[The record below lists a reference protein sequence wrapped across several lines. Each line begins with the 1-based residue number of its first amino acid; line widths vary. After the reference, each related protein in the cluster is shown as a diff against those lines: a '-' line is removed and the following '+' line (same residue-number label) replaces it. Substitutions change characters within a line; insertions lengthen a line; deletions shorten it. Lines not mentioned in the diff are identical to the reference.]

1 MTAALI
7 GFALSFVLLFLRV
20 PISTGLALTGFGGLV
35 VLNGLTPALTTMAM
49 SAQSATMAYSLSVL
63 PLFVLMGNLV
73 AGAGISG
80 NLFKAAQLFVGRQ
93 RGGVAMAT
101 VLACGG
107 FGAICGSSVATAATM
122 SRVAIPAMRSLGYH
136 DRLTTATLAS
146 GGTLGIL
153 IPPSIIMVIYGVNT
167 QTHIGKLFAAG
178 LVPGI
183 IAILFYMA
191 AVKWVVWRDPS
202 TAPLADRTDWTAKVT
217 TLKGLWPVIVLFG
230 LVMGGI
236 YGGFFTATEAAGIG
250 AAGAFAFAL
259 THKSLKLKEI
269 GAIVV
274 DSAIVSAS
282 MIAIV
287 FGAAVFVEFINITGV
302 HKVLEQL
309 VIGSGFSPFGV
320 ILAMIA
326 IFFVAGALMEEL
338 SMILIL
344 VPIFFPIVIKL
355 GYDPV
360 WFGIIVVVACEIG
373 LIAPPIGMN
382 LFVIRSVAPD
392 VSMNTILSG
401 MLPFI
406 TVDLIR
412 IVLLAAFPILS
423 LWLPGLLFGTG

>member
-1 MTAALI
+1 MTAAI
-7 GFALSFVLLFLRV
+7 VGFAIAFVLLFLRV
-20 PISTGLALTGFGGLV
+20 PISTGLALVGFGGLV
-35 VLNGLTPALTTMAM
+35 ALNGWTPAMTTLAL
-49 SAQSATMAYSLSVL
+49 SAQSSTMAYTLSVL

-80 NLFKAAQLFVGRQ
+80 QLFKAGQMLIGRR
-93 RGGVAMAT
+93 RGGLAMAT
-101 VLACGG
+101 VLACAG
-107 FGAICGSSVATAATM
+107 FGTICGSSVATCATM
-122 SRVAIPAMRSLGYH
+122 ARVAIPEMRKLGYA

-146 GGTLGIL
+146 GATLGIL
-153 IPPSIIMVIYGVNT
+153 IPPSIIMVVYGVNT

-178 LVPGI
+178 LLPGA
-183 IAILFYMA
+183 IAILFYIA
-191 AVKWVVWRDPS
+191 AVKWVVWRDPAA
-202 TAPLADRTDWTAKVT
+202 APAPQAVALADKLS
-217 TLKGLWPVIVLFG
+217 TLKDLWPVLVLFT

-236 YGGFFTATEAAGIG
+236 YGGLFTATEAAGIG
-250 AAGAFAFAL
+250 CAGAFAFAL
-259 THKSLKLKEI
+259 THRSLTWRRI
-269 GAIVV
+269 GAVIV
-274 DSAIVSAS
+274 DSAMVSAM
-282 MIAIV
+282 MIGIV
-287 FGAAVFVEFINITGV
+287 FGAAMFVEFINLTGI
-302 HKVLEQL
+302 HKVLESL
-309 VIGSGFSPFGV
+309 VLGSGFSPFGV

-382 LFVIRSVAPD
+382 LFVIRSVAPE

-406 TVDLIR
+406 TVDLMR
-412 IVLLAAFPILS
+412 IVLLAAFPALTM
-423 LWLPGLLFGTG
+423 WLPDLLFR

>member
-1 MTAALI
+1 MIAALL
-7 GFALSFVLLFLRV
+7 GFAASFVLLFLRV
-20 PISTGLALTGFGGLV
+20 PISTGLAITGFAGLV
-35 VLNGLTPALTTMAM
+35 ILSGWTPALTTVGMA
-49 SAQSATMAYSLSVL
+49 AQSVTMAYSLSVL

-93 RGGVAMAT
+93 RGGVAMGT
-101 VLACGG
+101 ILACAG
-107 FGAICGSSVATAATM
+107 FGAICGSSVATCATM
-122 SRVAIPAMRSLGYH
+122 ARVAIPSMRKLGYH

-146 GGTLGIL
+146 GATLGIL
-153 IPPSIIMVIYGVNT
+153 IPPSIIMVVYGVNT

-183 IAILFYMA
+183 IAVLLYMA
-191 AVKWVVWRDPS
+191 AVKWTVWRDPT
-202 TAPLADRTDWTAKVT
+202 TAPVAAGSNRAEKFEV
-217 TLKGLWPVIVLFG
+217 LKGLWPVIVLFT

-250 AAGAFAFAL
+250 AAGALVFAL
-259 THKSLKLKEI
+259 LHKGL
-269 GAIVV
+269 GARRIYAILV
-274 DSAIVSAS
+274 DSALVSAM

-287 FGAAVFVEFINITGV
+287 FGAAVFVEFINVTGI
-302 HKVLEQL
+302 HRVLESL
-309 VIGSGFSPFGV
+309 VAGSGLPPFGI
-320 ILAMIA
+320 ILLMIA

-344 VPIFFPIVIKL
+344 VPIFYPIVIKL

-392 VSMNTILSG
+392 VPMNTILAG
-401 MLPFI
+401 MFPFI
-406 TVDLIR
+406 TVDLVR
-412 IVLLAAFPILS
+412 IVLLAAFPAIT
-423 LWLPGLLFGTG
+423 LWLPNLLF

>member
-1 MTAALI
+1 MTAALL
-7 GFALSFVLLFLRV
+7 GFAISFVLLFLRV
-20 PISTGLALTGFGGLV
+20 PISTGLALVGFGGV
-35 VLNGLTPALTTMAM
+35 IVLSGWTPALTTLAM

-122 SRVAIPAMRSLGYH
+122 ARVAIPAMRKLGYA
-136 DRLTTATLAS
+136 DRLTTATLAA

-153 IPPSIIMVIYGVNT
+153 IPPSIIMVVYGVNT

-178 LVPGI
+178 LIPGV

-202 TAPLADRTDWTAKVT
+202 TAPLAGPSDWKTKAD
-217 TLKGLWPVIVLFG
+217 TLIGLWPVIALFG

-236 YGGFFTATEAAGIG
+236 YGGLFTATEAAGIG

-259 THKSLKLKEI
+259 MHRSLTLKDI
-269 GAIVV
+269 GVIVV
-274 DSAIVSAS
+274 DSALVSAM
-282 MIAIV
+282 MIGIV
-287 FGAAVFVEFINITGV
+287 FGAAMFVEFINLTGI
-302 HKVLEQL
+302 HHTLEKLVL
-309 VIGSGFSPFGV
+309 GSGLNPFGV
-320 ILAMIA
+320 ILIMIA

-406 TVDLIR
+406 SVDLIR

-423 LWLPGLLFGTG
+423 LWLPNLLF

>member
-1 MTAALI
+1 MTAALV
-7 GFALSFVLLFLRV
+7 GFLVSFVLLFLRV

-35 VLNGLTPALTTMAM
+35 ILSGWKPALTTMAM

-93 RGGVAMAT
+93 RGGVAMGSI
-101 VLACGG
+101 LACAG
-107 FGAICGSSVATAATM
+107 FGAICGSSVATCATM

-136 DRLTTATLAS
+136 DRLTTATLAP
-146 GGTLGIL
+146 GATLGIL
-153 IPPSIIMVIYGVNT
+153 IPPSIIMVVYGVNT

-178 LVPGI
+178 LIPGA
-183 IAILFYMA
+183 IAVLFYIA

-202 TAPLADRTDWTAKVT
+202 TAPVAEDSNWGEKFD
-217 TLKGLWPVIVLFG
+217 TLKGLWPVMVLFTI
-230 LVMGGI
+230 VMGGI
-236 YGGFFTATEAAGIG
+236 YGGLFTATEAAGIG
-250 AAGAFAFAL
+250 ATGAFIFAL
-259 THKSLKLKEI
+259 THKSLSLRQI

-274 DSAIVSAS
+274 DSALVSAM
-282 MIAIV
+282 MIGIV
-287 FGAAVFVEFINITGV
+287 FGAAVFVEFINLTGV
-302 HKVLEQL
+302 HRILEGMVMNSAL
-309 VIGSGFSPFGV
+309 SPFGV
-320 ILAMIA
+320 ILVMIA

-360 WFGIIVVVACEIG
+360 WFGIIVVVACQIG

-382 LFVIRSVAPD
+382 LFVIRSVAPE
-392 VSMNTILSG
+392 VSMSTILSG

-406 TVDLIR
+406 TVDLMR

-423 LWLPGLLFGTG
+423 LWLPNQLF

>member
-1 MTAALI
+1 MSAALI

-20 PISTGLALTGFGGLV
+20 PISTGLAITGFGGLWL
-35 VLNGLTPALTTMAM
+35 LNGWVPALATMGM

-80 NLFKAAQLFVGRQ
+80 KLFQAAQMFIGRR

-122 SRVAIPAMRSLGYH
+122 SRVAIPAMRRLGYH
-136 DRLTTATLAS
+136 DRLTTATLAA

-178 LVPGI
+178 LIPGVL
-183 IAILFYMA
+183 AVLFYIG
-191 AVKWVVWRDPS
+191 AVKWVVWRDPKV
-202 TAPLADRTDWTAKVT
+202 APLAEASDWAARAGV
-217 TLKGLWPVIVLFG
+217 LRGLWPVIVLFG

-236 YGGFFTATEAAGIG
+236 YGGLFTATEAAGIG
-250 AAGAFAFAL
+250 ASGAMVFAIA
-259 THKSLKLKEI
+259 HRGMSWAEI
-269 GAIVV
+269 GRVIV
-274 DSAIVSAS
+274 DSAMVSAS
-282 MIAIV
+282 MIGIV
-287 FGAAVFVEFINITGV
+287 FGAAMFVEFVNLSGV
-302 HKVLEQL
+302 HRVLEGL
-309 VIGSGFSPFGV
+309 VSASGLPPFGV
-320 ILAMIA
+320 ILVMIA

-344 VPIFFPIVIKL
+344 VPIFFPIIVKL

-392 VSMNTILSG
+392 VAMRTILSG
-401 MLPFI
+401 MTPFI
-406 TVDLIR
+406 TVDLVR
-412 IVLLAAFPILS
+412 IVLLAATPPLVM
-423 LWLPGLLFGTG
+423 WLPNLLFPGV